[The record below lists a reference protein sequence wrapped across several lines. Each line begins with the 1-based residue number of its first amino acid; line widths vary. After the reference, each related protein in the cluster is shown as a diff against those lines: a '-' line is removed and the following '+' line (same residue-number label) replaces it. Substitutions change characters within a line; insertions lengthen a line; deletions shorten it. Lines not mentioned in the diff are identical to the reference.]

1 MKASIAPLIYVSHGA
16 PTFALDN
23 TSIAASNLKEQG
35 KALRNVKA
43 IIAMSPHFATSSLT
57 VNTTQQHRIVHDFYG
72 FAKPLYE
79 LTYEAAGHPTFAEEI
94 ARKISAS
101 SLPVTTTS
109 QADMDHGIWIP
120 MRYLLPTS
128 DVPIIQISY
137 PANWTLEQLE
147 ILGQCLACLRL
158 EGYAVL
164 MSGGISHNFADLKT
178 STEPA
183 AYVIRLRETLFD
195 YVKNKDTEGFKQY
208 VRNNPDVKRAHP
220 SFEHFAPFYV
230 AYFAARPEDLVEIF
244 EAPIELHALAMDS
257 ITWKFAE

>member
-1 MKASIAPLIYVSHGA
+1 MKAANAPLIYVSHGA

-35 KALRNVKA
+35 KELRNVKA
-43 IIAMSPHFATSSLT
+43 IIAMSPHYTTSSLT
-57 VNTTQQHRIVHDFYG
+57 INTTQQHRIVHDFYG

-79 LTYEAAGHPTFAEEI
+79 LTYEAAGHQTFAEEV

-101 SLPVTTTS
+101 NLPVTTTS
-109 QADMDHGIWIP
+109 QAHLDHGIWIP

-128 DVPIIQISY
+128 DVPIIQMSY
-137 PANWTLEQLE
+137 PASWTLEQLE
-147 ILGQCLACLRL
+147 ILGQCLARLRL

-164 MSGGISHNFADLKT
+164 MSGGVSHNFADLKT
-178 STEPA
+178 SSEPA
-183 AYVIRLRETLFD
+183 SYVNRLRESLFY
-195 YVKNKDTEGFKQY
+195 YVKSKDTDGFKQY
-208 VRNNPDVKRAHP
+208 VRNNSDVKRAHP

-230 AYFAARPEDLVEIF
+230 AYFSAHPEDHVDIF

-257 ITWKFAE
+257 ITWKFVE